1 MGASQRNP
9 PDPLR
14 SGEIRAQLERILS
27 DFASSG
33 ANRRSRL
40 LRYLVEQTLED
51 RAESLKESIIATEVF
66 DRAPDYDPQIDSV
79 VRVEVGRLR
88 ARLAEYYEK
97 AGADASVRIEIPRGA
112 YRPVF
117 VFRETAP
124 EPVAAQPEPGPK
136 RSWIWI
142 AAAAVIAIA
151 AAVLVWRLANGRAA
165 DSTSHCRAAFPQ
177 FEWRRLR

>member
-14 SGEIRAQLERILS
+14 SAEIRAQLERILS

-51 RAESLKESIIATEVF
+51 HPESLKESIIATEVF
-66 DRAPDYDPQIDSV
+66 DRSPDYDPQIDSV

-97 AGADASVRIEIPRGA
+97 AGADAPVRIEIPRGA
-112 YRPVF
+112 YKPIF
-117 VFRETAP
+117 TFREVAP
-124 EPVAAQPEPGPK
+124 EPVAPLPVVEPEPPARPK
-136 RSWIWI
+136 SRKWFWI
-142 AAAAVIAIA
+142 AAGIA
-151 AAVLVWRLANGRAA
+151 ALALIAV
-165 DSTSHCRAAFPQ
+165 TI
-177 FEWRRLR
+177 